1 MELKMAVD
9 EMKKDEALEDQQGL
23 AEAIDLLTTS
33 TQEQS
38 IPEPIVE
45 QLVAKVAGKSRPNQ
59 LIKFQLPPK

>member
-23 AEAIDLLTTS
+23 AEAIGLLAIS

-45 QLVAKVAGKSRPNQ
+45 QLVASVAGKSRPNQ